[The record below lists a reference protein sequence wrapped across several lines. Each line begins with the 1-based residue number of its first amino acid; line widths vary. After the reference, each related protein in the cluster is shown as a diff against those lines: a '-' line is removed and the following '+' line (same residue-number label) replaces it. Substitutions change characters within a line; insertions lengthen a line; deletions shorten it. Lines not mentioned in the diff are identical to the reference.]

1 MAEKSLKDL
10 FVTTLKDVY
19 HAEKQIL
26 KALPK
31 MAKNAESDELKEA
44 LEHHRKETEGQVER
58 LEEVFKLLG
67 MKPSAKTCEAIKGL
81 LAEGE
86 EVIEECEDGKVCDAG
101 MIAAA
106 QAVEH
111 YEIARYGTL
120 RAWAEELGMEDA
132 AGLFEETLE
141 EEKKADETLNEIALQ
156 AGVNRQ
162 AA

>member
-1 MAEKSLKDL
+1 MADKTLQDL
-10 FVTTLKDVY
+10 FVTTLKDIY

-31 MAKNAESDELKEA
+31 MAKNAESAELKEA
-44 LEHHRKETEGQVER
+44 FEHHRDETKGQVER
-58 LEEVFKLLG
+58 LEQVFKLMD
-67 MKPSAKTCEAIKGL
+67 MKPTAKTCEAIKGL

-86 EVIEECEDGKVCDAG
+86 EVMEDCEDGTVCDAG

-106 QAVEH
+106 QTVEH

-120 RAWAEELGMEDA
+120 RAWAEELGMNDA
-132 AGLFEETLE
+132 VALLEETLRQ
-141 EEKKADETLNEIALQ
+141 EKKADETLNAIALQ
-156 AGVNRQ
+156 SGVNRE